1 MIVGQ
6 IGLLFYNISWAA
18 PVATNSARTT
28 STQSAKQLGNQSGFE
43 YLNNTQRLATSLDY
57 DAGSGNLTIS
67 PNAKVA
73 NDSKISGERIN
84 DINNMTIT
92 KQDGSQVR
100 LNVHDLTPDSA
111 NPQNSKKYY
120 NSGKNPD
127 VNSMQAISLLPET
140 VVEQQATGQHNVL
153 EAENEQEGG
162 ATTVEGHVYGI
173 MADIGARKKPD
184 LSTDPA
190 FSKAK
195 KVMAT
200 TRANG
205 NIFTDCTKQEQFF
218 GEISKKSVHTEQLEY
233 CVQADYSKGCY
244 LSKKADFGLYNFG
257 NTYFPTVMSSTDS
270 DSKSTY
276 KTSFFLGDKKLEG
289 VSQETLKGD
298 PKVGC
303 QSSPQ
308 IKTVAFEVE
317 HKSAIKRVY
326 IDSMIYSAA
335 LKIEIAGGY
344 RDGHTQTV
352 VNHNSNGY
360 TVGSR
365 FDKDGNYIE
374 GTADM
379 SLPMACGNTSRYIVD
394 NNDVDITKYILSD
407 NTSTI
412 NIKVSYYGV
421 TPSIKI
427 TTEYDPREAI
437 SNDEWTGDADCL
449 AQAEAIN
456 NGAIKGKA
464 TCTENLTADTN
475 GLVNIGG
482 LFVKESDLTSSLG
495 LPGICAKAKI
505 EVTDDDVLALTEG
518 KKDCATLLDTS
529 VNKCGFA
536 GEKCLKEF
544 VGDDF
549 KKHCIVT
556 QRTYDCGYDTE
567 IDTPVSETVTSCPG
581 PIACM
586 GNECVSLKI
595 NESSAQDFAKAMGV
609 LTEAQSTI
617 TDMSC
622 EKTSDGG
629 LSCRI
634 FPGEWK
640 SCNKFRGN
648 SYGIDFGKNEC
659 CEEDANHANPE
670 QIVKAIVQKTS
681 TLALNNKYTNM
692 ARVELLH
699 VPFKGFQVNDGKGDI
714 WGNITNVDHI
724 DMDSTFEKESN
735 IAGFAWSALK
745 SYTGVGQEISK
756 VEGKIAHVLAKPLT
770 IFTDNM
776 SPYIGV
782 VAEGVITAV
791 MDKIIAD
798 VVTMVF
804 NIIVDAVMAVGHA
817 IAGALTGGAA
827 AAASQAATQA
837 ASQAGQQAAVNGAA
851 TGAAGGVAAGLAT
864 CVTIIGIVY
873 AIYSIAKLIAT
884 LLMACPEDQ
893 YEIASKLNQ
902 KTCEYTS
909 TYRCVKKK
917 PLLVSGC
924 FKYQREVCCFSS
936 PLSRIMNKQ
945 IKCASS
951 GHHCI
956 FPTGIHPMIKFFDIM
971 GVTYSY
977 NHGLFNSP
985 LPDCSGVTI
994 EQMES
999 ADWSLVDMSEWLQ
1012 MLKATNR
1019 LSADHVSLNEL
1030 KENFMPSG
1038 AYNDS
1043 GTLNKGQTQKDQ
1055 SW

>member
-1 MIVGQ
+1 MELHKIVKNLICSTLIVGQ

-43 YLNNTQRLATSLDY
+43 YLKNTQNIATSLNFDS
-57 DAGSGNLTIS
+57 GSGDLTIS
-67 PNAKVA
+67 PNSKVA

-92 KQDGSQVR
+92 KQDGSQVK

-111 NPQNSKKYY
+111 NPQNAKKYY
-120 NSGKNPD
+120 NSGKNPN
-127 VNSMQAISLLPET
+127 VEEMQSISLLPET
-140 VVEQQATGQHNVL
+140 EVEKIATGQHNVL
-153 EAENEQEGG
+153 EEENNQEGG

-218 GEISKKSVHTEQLEY
+218 GEISKKSVHTEQLEQ
-233 CVQADYSKGCY
+233 CVQIDYSKGCY
-244 LSKKADFGLYNFG
+244 LSKNADFGLYDFG
-257 NTYFPTVMSSTDS
+257 KSYNPTVMSSTDS
-270 DSKSTY
+270 DTQSVY
-276 KTSFFLGDKKLEG
+276 KTSFFLGNKSLEG

-298 PKVGC
+298 PKVSC
-303 QSSPQ
+303 QSSVQTISVP
-308 IKTVAFEVE
+308 IDISHKT
-317 HKSAIKRVY
+317 AIQRIY

-335 LKIEIAGGY
+335 LKIEITGGY
-344 RDGHTQTV
+344 KGGMKQTV
-352 VNHNSNGY
+352 VNHDSNGY
-360 TVGSR
+360 TTGTR
-365 FDKDGNYIE
+365 FDANGNYIE
-374 GTADM
+374 GTANM
-379 SLPMACGNTSRYIVD
+379 SLPMSCGNTTRYLVD
-394 NNDVDITKYILSD
+394 NNDIDITKYFLSD
-407 NTSTI
+407 STSSVTI
-412 NIKVSYYGV
+412 DISYYGI

-427 TTEYDPREAI
+427 TTEYNPRDVI
-437 SNDEWTGDADCL
+437 SNDEWSGEPDCL

-456 NGAIKGKA
+456 NGSIKGQV
-464 TCTENLTADTN
+464 TCTQSLTSNAN

-495 LPGICAKAKI
+495 LPGVCSQAKI
-505 EVTDDDVLALTEG
+505 EVTDEEILALTEG

-536 GEKCLKEF
+536 GEKCLKEY

-549 KKHCIVT
+549 KKHCAVT
-556 QRTYDCGYDTE
+556 QRTYDCGYDTD

-581 PIACM
+581 AVACM

-595 NESSAQDFAKAMGV
+595 NESSAQDFAKTMGI
-609 LTEAQSTI
+609 LQEAQSSVS
-617 TDMSC
+617 DMNC

-640 SCNKFRGN
+640 SCNKFKAN
-648 SYGIDFGKNEC
+648 SYGINFGKNEC
-659 CEEDANHANPE
+659 CEEDANHSTPE
-670 QIVKAIVQKTS
+670 QICKAIVQKTS
-681 TLALNNKYTNM
+681 TLVLSKDRPMLNNIM
-692 ARVELLH
+692 GSAWGA
-699 VPFKGFQVNDGKGDI
+699 FKQFTSAGQA
-714 WGNITNVDHI
+714 VD
-724 DMDSTFEKESN
+724 
-735 IAGFAWSALK
+735 
-745 SYTGVGQEISK
+745 K
-756 VEGKIAHVLAKPLT
+756 VEGKVSHILAKTMTP
-770 IFTDNM
+770 FTENI
-776 SPYIGV
+776 SPYIGIIT
-782 VAEGVITAV
+782 EGVITAV
-791 MDKIIAD
+791 IDQ
-798 VVTMVF
+798 
-804 NIIVDAVMAVGHA
+804 IIVDVMYAVLDAIYSAVTS
-817 IAGALTGGAA
+817 AL
-827 AAASQAATQA
+827 ASTAT
-837 ASQAGQQAAVNGAA
+837 
-851 TGAAGGVAAGLAT
+851 GVAAGAAAGAAGNVAAESAAGSVAGALAS
-864 CVTIIGIVY
+864 CVAIIGIIY

-884 LLMACPEDQ
+884 LMMACPEEQ
-893 YEIASKLNQ
+893 YETASKLNQ

-909 TYRCVKKK
+909 SYRCVKKK
-917 PLLVSGC
+917 PLFVSGC

-945 IKCASS
+945 IKCAYN
-951 GHHCI
+951 GFHCI
-956 FPTGIHPMIKFFDIM
+956 YPTGLNPMVKFFDFN
-971 GVTYSY
+971 GVTHSY
-977 NHGLFNSP
+977 NHNRGLYN
-985 LPDCSGVTI
+985 PDCSGVTI
-994 EQMES
+994 EQMEN

-1030 KENFMPSG
+1030 KENFLPSG
-1038 AYNDS
+1038 GYDDN
-1043 GTLNKGQTQKDQ
+1043 GNLNKGQAQKDQ